1 MTEQTRKEGKID
13 MKKIVNVFCEIRQYM
28 IAQTRNEGK
37 IDMKMIVNVFCEIR
51 QYMIAQTKKQSTNEK
66 ESVTK

>member
-1 MTEQTRKEGKID
+1 
-13 MKKIVNVFCEIRQYM
+13 M